1 MPGQRRA
8 APSPIIPFVGAAL
21 PYRRKYYT
29 ASQQLGGV
37 VLGNGAAVDVSPA
50 GNKIF
55 AYGWL
60 RAHTVYV
67 STTTAATSA
76 AGSTIGQFGVPGIFN
91 IVQIRQPGGQ
101 EMFGGPNFSG
111 WHAYLAQKYS
121 AWRAVNDPFLLPSY
135 SSAVLSPSITL
146 RQVFE
151 LNHQTGLGALPNQN
165 DAAPWQAQFS
175 LAAAGAGVGAA
186 FYQTAPTTTNPIMQ
200 IQYFIECWTVP
211 SPQNPLRPN
220 VRQQTAPP
228 LAGTLN
234 KWTVQQEVVPGGSNF
249 DVVLIRK
256 GNSIRHLGVVNFTA
270 ANALLGTANT
280 PNPITIQWD
289 GQVVRANDSP
299 VLMIDD
305 DYMTRVGAAQ
315 TTPEAQDTGVVWLKN
330 SDLAGIDLSAVGL
343 DGLGMSRQWGTTQT
357 STITLGGTWGATLA
371 YVQLLTNDV
380 QYVLPSPN
388 PYAARSGEP
397 FLQNMAQP
405 SAVT

>member
-1 MPGQRRA
+1 M
-8 APSPIIPFVGAAL
+8 APRTAPAPVIPFVGAAL

-29 ASQQLGGV
+29 ASQQIGGV
-37 VLGNGAAVDVSPA
+37 GQGNGAAVDVSPT

-60 RAHTVYV
+60 RSHTVRV
-67 STTTAATSA
+67 SATTAAST
-76 AGSTIGQFGVPGIFN
+76 GGTIGQFGVPGVFN

-121 AWRAVNDPFLLPSY
+121 AWRGVNDPFLLPSF
-135 SSAVLSPSITL
+135 SSSVTSPSIVL
-146 RQVFE
+146 RQIFE

-175 LAAAGAGVGAA
+175 LAPAGGTGG
-186 FYQTAPTTTNPIMQ
+186 FYSTVPTTTNPTFA
-200 IQYFIECWTVP
+200 IQYFVECWTVP

-234 KWTVQQEVVPGGSNF
+234 KWTVQQVVVPGGSAF
-249 DVVLIRK
+249 DVTLVRK
-256 GNSIRHLGVVNFTA
+256 GNSIRSLAVINFTS
-270 ANALLGTANT
+270 ANALLATSNS
-280 PNPITIQWD
+280 PDPMTIQWD
-289 GQVVRANDSP
+289 GQVVRANDAVP
-299 VLMIDD
+299 LLIDD
-305 DYMTRVGAAQ
+305 DYMTRLGAAQ
-315 TTPEAQDTGVVWLKN
+315 TTPETADVGVLWLKN
-330 SDLAGIDLSAVGL
+330 TDLAGIDVSALGL
-343 DGLGMSRQWGTTQT
+343 DGLGMARQWGTTQT
-357 STITLGGTWGATLA
+357 STITIGGTWGATVA

>member
-1 MPGQRRA
+1 MPRTRT
-8 APSPIIPFVGAAL
+8 APAPVIPFVGAAL

-37 VLGNGAAVDVSPA
+37 AQGAGSAVDVSPT

-60 RAHTVYV
+60 RAHTVRV
-67 STTTAATSA
+67 TATVAAST
-76 AGSTIGQFGVPGIFN
+76 GGTIGQYGVPGIFN

-101 EMFGGPNFSG
+101 EMFGGPNFGG

-135 SSAVLSPSITL
+135 ANSATSPAIVL

-151 LNHQTGLGALPNQN
+151 LNHQTGLGSLPNQN

-175 LAAAGAGVGAA
+175 LAAAGSGVGQS
-186 FYQTAPTTTNPIMQ
+186 FYQTVPTTTNPTMQ
-200 IQYFIECWTVP
+200 IQYFVECWTVP
-211 SPQNPLRPN
+211 SPVNPLRPN
-220 VRQQTAPP
+220 VRQATAPP

-234 KWTVQQEVVPGGSNF
+234 KWTVQQEVVPGGSAF
-249 DVVLIRK
+249 DVTLIRK
-256 GNSIRHLGVVNFTA
+256 GNSIRHLGIVNFTS
-270 ANALLGTANT
+270 ANALLATSGNT
-280 PNPITIQWD
+280 PDPLTVQWD
-289 GQVVRANDSP
+289 GQVVRANDTP

-315 TTPEAQDTGVVWLKN
+315 TTPETQDVGIVWLKN

-343 DGLGMSRQWGTTQT
+343 DGLGMARQWGTTQT
-357 STITLGGTWGATLA
+357 STITLGGSWGATIA
-371 YVQLLTNDV
+371 YIQFLTNDV

>member
-1 MPGQRRA
+1 MPGKSA
-8 APSPIIPFVGAAL
+8 APAPVIPFVGAAL

-29 ASQQLGGV
+29 ATQQLGGV
-37 VLGNGAAVDVSPA
+37 AQGNGAAVDVSPA

-60 RAHTVYV
+60 RSHTVYV
-67 STTTAATSA
+67 SSSTAASSGGTV
-76 AGSTIGQFGVPGIFN
+76 GQYGIPGVFN

-135 SSAVLSPSITL
+135 SNSATSPAIVL

-175 LAAAGAGVGAA
+175 LAAANS
-186 FYQTAPTTTNPIMQ
+186 FYQTVPTTTNPTLSV
-200 IQYFIECWTVP
+200 QYFIECWTVP
-211 SPQNPLRPN
+211 SPTNPLRPN

-234 KWTVQQEVVPGGSNF
+234 KWTVQQEVVPGGSAF
-249 DVVLIRK
+249 DAVLIRK
-256 GNSIRHLGVVNFTA
+256 GNSIRNLALVNFNSS
-270 ANALLGTANT
+270 NALIATSNT
-280 PNPITIQWD
+280 PNPLTVQWD
-289 GQVVRANDSP
+289 GQVIRANDSP
-299 VLMIDD
+299 TLMIDD

-315 TTPEAQDTGVVWLKN
+315 STPETQDVGVVWLKN
-330 SDLAGIDLSAVGL
+330 SDLAGIDVTALGL

-357 STITLGGTWGATLA
+357 STITFGGTWGATIS
-371 YVQLLTNDV
+371 YIQFLTNDV

-397 FLQNMAQP
+397 YLQNMAQP
-405 SAVT
+405 SALT

>member
-1 MPGQRRA
+1 MATKRA
-8 APSPIIPFVGAAL
+8 APAPVIPFVGAAL
-21 PYRRKYYT
+21 PYRRKYFT
-29 ASQQLGGV
+29 VNQQLGGV
-37 VLGNGAAVDVSPA
+37 NQGNGSAVDVSPT

-60 RAHTVYV
+60 RSHVAKVV
-67 STTTAATSA
+67 TSA
-76 AGSTIGQFGVPGIFN
+76 VASSGGTVGQYGVPGIFN

-101 EMFGGPNFSG
+101 EMFGGPNFGG

-121 AWRAVNDPFLLPSY
+121 AWRLTNDPFAMPSY
-135 SSAVLSPSITL
+135 VNSASGPAIVL

-151 LNHQTGLGALPNQN
+151 LNHQTGLGSLPNQN

-175 LAAAGAGVGAA
+175 LAAAGSGVGQS
-186 FYQTAPTTTNPIMQ
+186 FYQTVPTTTNPTLQ
-200 IQYFIECWTVP
+200 IQYFVECWTVP

-220 VRQQTAPP
+220 VRQATAPP

-234 KWTVQQEVVPGGSNF
+234 KWTVQQEVVPGGSAF
-249 DVVLIRK
+249 DVTLIRK
-256 GNSIRHLGVVNFTA
+256 GNSIRNLGLINFTS
-270 ANALLGTANT
+270 ANALLATSGNT
-280 PNPITIQWD
+280 PDPLTLQWD
-289 GQVVRANDSP
+289 GQVVRANDTP

-305 DYMTRVGAAQ
+305 DYMTRGGAAIG
-315 TTPEAQDTGVVWLKN
+315 TSFEPVDVGVVWLKN
-330 SDLAGIDLSAVGL
+330 TDLAGIDLSAVGL
-343 DGLGMSRQWGTTQT
+343 DGLGMARQWGTTQT
-357 STITLGGTWGATLA
+357 STITIGGTWGGTIA

>member
-1 MPGQRRA
+1 V
-8 APSPIIPFVGAAL
+8 IPFVGAAL

-29 ASQQLGGV
+29 ATQQLGGV
-37 VLGNGAAVDVSPA
+37 TQGAGSAVDVSPA

-60 RAHTVYV
+60 RAHTVRV
-67 STTTAATSA
+67 STSTAASS
-76 AGSTIGQFGVPGIFN
+76 GGTIGQFGVPGVFN
-91 IVQIRQPGGQ
+91 VVQIRQPGGQ
-101 EMFGGPNFSG
+101 ELFGGPNFSG

-121 AWRAVNDPFLLPSY
+121 AWRAVNDPFVLPSY
-135 SSAVLSPSITL
+135 ATGTSPSIVL
-146 RQVFE
+146 RSVFE
-151 LNHQTGLGALPNQN
+151 LNHQTGLGCLPNQN
-165 DAAPWQAQFS
+165 DAAPWQAQYS
-175 LAAAGAGVGAA
+175 LAAAGTGGNA
-186 FYQTAPTTTNPIMQ
+186 FYTTVPTTTNPTLS
-200 IQYFIECWTVP
+200 IQYFVECWTVP

-220 VRQQTAPP
+220 VLQATAPP

-234 KWTVQQEVVPGGSNF
+234 KWTVQQLVVPGGSAF
-249 DVVLIRK
+249 DATVVRK
-256 GNSIRHLGVVNFTA
+256 GNSIRHLGVINFNSS
-270 ANALLGTANT
+270 NAIIATSNT
-280 PNPITIQWD
+280 PDPLTVQWD

-305 DYMTRVGAAQ
+305 DYMTRVGAAAA
-315 TTPEAQDTGVVWLKN
+315 TPVTADVGVVWIKN

-357 STITLGGTWGATLA
+357 STISLGGSWGATVS
-371 YVQLLTNDV
+371 YVQFLTNDV

-405 SAVT
+405 SAIT